1 MASDVIRIS
10 VKNLVEYTL
19 RAGNIDTRFVGTS
32 RAVEGTRIHQKL
44 QKAGGDKYLAEAQLK
59 YEMKYKD
66 FLFLVEGRADGI
78 IVDDPQVVIDEIK
91 TTAVP
96 LERIDENFN
105 PLHWAQAKCYGTH
118 LW

>member
-1 MASDVIRIS
+1 MATDVVRIS

-19 RAGNIDTRFVGTS
+19 RSGDIDTRFVGTS

-44 QKAGGDKYLAEAQLK
+44 QKAGGENYLAEAQLK
-59 YEMKYKD
+59 YEINYKE

-78 IVDDPQVVIDEIK
+78 IIEDQRVVIDEIK

-96 LERIDENFN
+96 LERIDENLT
-105 PLHWAQAKCYGTH
+105 PLNWAQAI
-118 LW
+118 